1 MSSSRSRSPSRQKKK
16 KKRKKKRSASPS
28 KQSSSNSVNNID
40 DSSGPVIENPG
51 TILANITFS
60 VKYPLS
66 GTILI

>member
-51 TILANITFS
+51 TKQKKNKEQIKSKHLTNY
-60 VKYPLS
+60 KY
-66 GTILI
+66 